1 MGRIFDPHINT
12 YHIITDNNDV
22 LSKVGIKDMSKFR
35 YLEIV
40 DHNFISNIIQMI
52 TIKTFFSLIVKLAT
66 ILSILIIIFDMPD
79 TLNIEY
85 ITSITKIVLLQF

>member
-35 YLEIV
+35 YLRLGHNYYSIFITNKASLLVYDVLVKQYTDQQTSREEEI
-40 DHNFISNIIQMI
+40 NIYSN
-52 TIKTFFSLIVKLAT
+52 
-66 ILSILIIIFDMPD
+66 
-79 TLNIEY
+79 
-85 ITSITKIVLLQF
+85 